1 VAVHKD
7 AKVGITGD
15 HPNRLA
21 NLLGIHAQVPPR
33 ALHIPRQLFEV
44 IFDKIYLTVIALLDT
59 VEDWPVRCV
68 KHVDGEVQPR
78 ETPLVLVLGD
88 VRFVLERS
96 QFLILDAAVGLVI
109 EESRPIGSSNR
120 SQIKTVSHSSSLL
133 ILQLMLLK
141 GVHLIVVVFLGKEHG
156 RSFLMKGVPELRPL
170 LDQLMICRLIVLII
184 ELQGLDQISV
194 DHLRLLIQAFNNVVN
209 AAFHVDKSC
218 AQRVYDV

>member
-1 VAVHKD
+1 VAVNKY

-21 NLLGIHAQVPPR
+21 DLLGIHAQVPPR
-33 ALHIPRQLFEV
+33 TLHIPRQLFEV
-44 IFDKIYLTVIALLDT
+44 VLDEIYLTVIALLNA
-59 VEDWPVRCV
+59 VEDRPVRCV

-78 ETPLVLVLGD
+78 EAPLVLVLGD
-88 VRFVLERS
+88 VRFVLERG
-96 QFLILDAAVGLVI
+96 QFFVLDAAVGLIV

-120 SQIKTVSHSSSLL
+120 SRIKTVSHSSSLL

-141 GVHLIVVVFLGKEHG
+141 GVHLIVVVFLGKEHS
-156 RSFLMKGVPELRPL
+156 RSFLMKSVPKLRPL
-170 LDQLMICRLIVLII
+170 LDQLMICRLVVLIV

-194 DHLRLLIQAFNNVVN
+194 DHLRLLIQAFYNVVN
-209 AAFHVDKSC
+209 TAFHVDKCC